1 MLPPPIKTGKNH
13 MRAGLIVVGIILV
26 AAGIWVTI
34 GNGSYQK
41 TDTVA
46 SIGSAK
52 IEATHDK
59 SIPQWVGIA
68 GIVIGG
74 IVAVAG
80 IAQKR

>member
-1 MLPPPIKTGKNH
+1 
-13 MRAGLIVVGIILV
+13 MRAGLIIAGIILL
-26 AAGIWVTI
+26 AAGIWVTA
-34 GNGSYQK
+34 GNGSYRK

-46 SIGSAK
+46 QLGPAK

-59 SIPQWVGIA
+59 AIPQWAGIA

-80 IAQKR
+80 IARKR

>member
-1 MLPPPIKTGKNH
+1 MQ
-13 MRAGLIVVGIILV
+13 MRAGLIIVGVILI
-26 AAGIWVTI
+26 GLGLWVTL
-34 GNGSYQK
+34 GNGSYSK

-59 SIPQWVGIA
+59 AIPQWVGIA

>member
-1 MLPPPIKTGKNH
+1 
-13 MRAGLIVVGIILV
+13 MRAGLIIVGVILI
-26 AAGIWVTI
+26 GLGLWVTL

-52 IEATHDK
+52 LEATHDK
-59 SIPQWVGIA
+59 SVPQWVGIA
-68 GIVIGG
+68 GIVLGG

-80 IAQKR
+80 FSRKN

>member
-1 MLPPPIKTGKNH
+1 
-13 MRAGLIVVGIILV
+13 MRVGLIIVGVVLIGL
-26 AAGIWVTI
+26 GLWVTL
-34 GNGSYQK
+34 GNGSYSK

-59 SIPQWVGIA
+59 AIPQWVGIA

-74 IVAVAG
+74 IVGVAG
-80 IAQKR
+80 IARKR

>member
-1 MLPPPIKTGKNH
+1 
-13 MRAGLIVVGIILV
+13 MRAGLIIVGVILI
-26 AAGIWVTI
+26 GLGLWVSL
-34 GNGSYQK
+34 GNGSYSK
-41 TDTVA
+41 TDTIA

-59 SIPQWVGIA
+59 AIPQWVGIA

>member
-1 MLPPPIKTGKNH
+1 
-13 MRAGLIVVGIILV
+13 MRAALIIVGVILIGLGL
-26 AAGIWVTI
+26 WVTL
-34 GNGSYQK
+34 GNGSYSK
-41 TDTVA
+41 TDTIA

-59 SIPQWVGIA
+59 AIPQWVGIA

>member
-1 MLPPPIKTGKNH
+1 
-13 MRAGLIVVGIILV
+13 MRAGLIIVGVILI
-26 AAGIWVTI
+26 GLGLWVTL
-34 GNGSYQK
+34 GNGSYSK
-41 TDTVA
+41 TDTIA

-59 SIPQWVGIA
+59 AIPQWVGIA

-80 IAQKR
+80 IARKR

>member
-1 MLPPPIKTGKNH
+1 
-13 MRAGLIVVGIILV
+13 MRMGLIIVGVILI
-26 AAGIWVTI
+26 ALGLWVTL

-41 TDTVA
+41 TDTLA

-59 SIPQWVGIA
+59 AIPQWAGIA
-68 GIVIGG
+68 GIVIGA

>member
-1 MLPPPIKTGKNH
+1 
-13 MRAGLIVVGIILV
+13 MRMGLIIVGVILI
-26 AAGIWVTI
+26 GLGLWVTF

-41 TDTVA
+41 TDTLA

-59 SIPQWVGIA
+59 AIPQWVGIA

>member
-1 MLPPPIKTGKNH
+1 
-13 MRAGLIVVGIILV
+13 MRAGLGVVGVILM
-26 AAGIWVTI
+26 GLGLWVTL

-52 IEATHDK
+52 LEATHDK

-68 GIVIGG
+68 GIVLGG

-80 IAQKR
+80 FSRKN

>member
-1 MLPPPIKTGKNH
+1 
-13 MRAGLIVVGIILV
+13 MRAGLIIVGVILI
-26 AAGIWVTI
+26 GLGLWVTL
-34 GNGSYQK
+34 GNGSYSK

-59 SIPQWVGIA
+59 AIPQWVGIA
-68 GIVIGG
+68 GIIIGG

>member
-1 MLPPPIKTGKNH
+1 MH
-13 MRAGLIVVGIILV
+13 MRAGLIIVGVILI
-26 AAGIWVTI
+26 GLGLWVTL
-34 GNGSYQK
+34 GNGSYSK

-59 SIPQWVGIA
+59 AIPQWVGIA

>member
-1 MLPPPIKTGKNH
+1 
-13 MRAGLIVVGIILV
+13 MRAGLIVVGVILI
-26 AAGIWVTI
+26 GLGLWVTL
-34 GNGSYQK
+34 GNGSYSK
-41 TDTVA
+41 TDTIA

-59 SIPQWVGIA
+59 AIPQWVGIA

-80 IAQKR
+80 IARKS

>member
-1 MLPPPIKTGKNH
+1 
-13 MRAGLIVVGIILV
+13 MRAGLIIVGVVLIGL
-26 AAGIWVTI
+26 GLWVTL
-34 GNGSYQK
+34 GNGSYSK

-59 SIPQWVGIA
+59 AIPQWVGIA

-80 IAQKR
+80 IARKR

>member
-1 MLPPPIKTGKNH
+1 
-13 MRAGLIVVGIILV
+13 MRAGLIVVGVILI
-26 AAGIWVTI
+26 GLGLWVTL
-34 GNGSYQK
+34 GNGSYSK

-59 SIPQWVGIA
+59 AIPQWVGIA

-80 IAQKR
+80 ISRKS

>member
-1 MLPPPIKTGKNH
+1 
-13 MRAGLIVVGIILV
+13 MRIGLIVVGIILICL
-26 AAGIWVTI
+26 GLWVTL
-34 GNGSYQK
+34 GKGSYQK
-41 TDTVA
+41 TDTLA

-59 SIPQWVGIA
+59 AIPQWVGIA

-74 IVAVAG
+74 LVAVAG

>member
-1 MLPPPIKTGKNH
+1 
-13 MRAGLIVVGIILV
+13 MRAGLIVVGIILIGL
-26 AAGIWVTI
+26 GIWVVA
-34 GNGSYQK
+34 GNGSYEK

-46 SIGSAK
+46 KLGPAK

-59 SIPQWVGIA
+59 AIPQWAGIA

-80 IAQKR
+80 LTRKN

>member
-1 MLPPPIKTGKNH
+1 
-13 MRAGLIVVGIILV
+13 MRAGLIVVGVILI
-26 AAGIWVTI
+26 GLGLWVTL

-46 SIGSAK
+46 SIGPAK

-59 SIPQWVGIA
+59 AVPQWVGIA

-80 IAQKR
+80 ISRKN

>member
-1 MLPPPIKTGKNH
+1 
-13 MRAGLIVVGIILV
+13 MRAGLIIVGIILV
-26 AAGIWVTI
+26 GLGIWVVA
-34 GNGSYQK
+34 GNGTYSK

-46 SIGSAK
+46 KLGPAK

-59 SIPQWVGIA
+59 AVPQWVGIA

>member
-1 MLPPPIKTGKNH
+1 
-13 MRAGLIVVGIILV
+13 MRAGLIIVGVILV
-26 AAGIWVTI
+26 GLGLWVTL
-34 GNGSYQK
+34 GNGSYSK

-59 SIPQWVGIA
+59 AIPQWVGIA

>member
-1 MLPPPIKTGKNH
+1 MTL
-13 MRAGLIVVGIILV
+13 
-26 AAGIWVTI
+26 
-34 GNGSYQK
+34 GNGSYSK

-59 SIPQWVGIA
+59 AIPQWVGIA

>member
-1 MLPPPIKTGKNH
+1 
-13 MRAGLIVVGIILV
+13 MRAGLIVIGVILI
-26 AAGIWVTI
+26 GLGLWVTL
-34 GNGSYQK
+34 GNGSYSK
-41 TDTVA
+41 TDTIA

-59 SIPQWVGIA
+59 AIPQWVGIA

-80 IAQKR
+80 IARKN

>member
-1 MLPPPIKTGKNH
+1 
-13 MRAGLIVVGIILV
+13 MRAGLIIVGVVLIGL
-26 AAGIWVTI
+26 GLWVTL
-34 GNGSYQK
+34 GNGSYSK

-59 SIPQWVGIA
+59 AVPQWVGIA

-80 IAQKR
+80 IARKR

>member
-1 MLPPPIKTGKNH
+1 

-26 AAGIWVTI
+26 AAGIWITI
-34 GNGSYQK
+34 GGGSYQK

-46 SIGSAK
+46 SLGPAK
-52 IEATHDK
+52 IEATHNK

>member
-1 MLPPPIKTGKNH
+1 
-13 MRAGLIVVGIILV
+13 MRAGLIIVGVILI
-26 AAGIWVTI
+26 GLGLWVTL
-34 GNGSYQK
+34 GNGSYSK

-59 SIPQWVGIA
+59 AIPQWVGIA